1 VGGWSPHPH
10 VREST
15 AEVVQLTVRKRYI
28 LKAEAFQMR
37 QLGGERERRV
47 SEGPLFK
54 VEMLEF
60 LEGDQLLPL
69 FGTCGGFQHVVLEYA
84 RHVLGFVDAGH
95 AEYDA
100 SASRLF
106 ITPLSC
112 SLVGTTMAVQL
123 EPGSRAALAYG
134 ATEATERYY
143 CNFGLNPTHEDD
155 LIAGGLMVTGRDA
168 NGEARVVELPHH
180 DFFIATLFVPQT
192 SSTPEA
198 PHPLIGAFIAAVQTR
213 ARRRTTAS

>member
-1 VGGWSPHPH
+1 V
-10 VREST
+10 
-15 AEVVQLTVRKRYI
+15 
-28 LKAEAFQMR
+28 EAI
-37 QLGGERERRV
+37 GVARRGNV
-47 SEGPLFK
+47 
-54 VEMLEF
+54 
-60 LEGDQLLPL
+60 PL

-84 RHVLGFVDAGH
+84 RHVLGFADAGH

-123 EPGSRAALAYG
+123 QPGSRAALAYG

-143 CNFGLNPTHEDD
+143 CNFGLNPMHEDE

-180 DFFIATLFVPQT
+180 DFFVATLFVPQT

-198 PHPLIGAFIAAVQTR
+198 PHPLIGAFVAAVQTH
-213 ARRRTTAS
+213 AGRRTTAS